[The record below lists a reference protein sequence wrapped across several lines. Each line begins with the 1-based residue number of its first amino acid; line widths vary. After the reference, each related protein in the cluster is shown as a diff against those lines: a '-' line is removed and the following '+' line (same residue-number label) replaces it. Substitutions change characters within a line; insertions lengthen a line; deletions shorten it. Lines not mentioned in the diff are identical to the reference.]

1 MWLMLPSG
9 PAAWGGAALGALARG
24 ASERAPP
31 PSCCAAAP
39 ETELPVILGECALKG
54 RGVFAAAAVAEG
66 GFVCEYVG
74 DVLSLAEVE
83 EVYAGDSE
91 PEYLFALPH
100 GAQQT
105 AHLYLD
111 AAKSEHWSRYLNH
124 AYEEASCLVQAV
136 VGEESCDGSRT
147 GGGSGVGRNAGARLA
162 IRAARQIAVGEEL
175 TFDYGLS
182 YWAARSI
189 DPAPGT
195 DSRRVELRMRRA
207 ARRIR
212 KQDTIAQLAFANL
225 FLPVVL
231 PAVACAALAAAQ
243 HKVT

>member
-39 ETELPVILGECALKG
+39 ETELPVTLRECALKG
-54 RGVFAAAAVAEG
+54 RGVFAAAALAEG

-83 EVYAGDSE
+83 EVYGGDSE

-124 AYEEASCLVQAV
+124 AEEASCLVQAV

-175 TFDYGLS
+175 TFDYGL
-182 YWAARSI
+182 RSPTPHFSHMWRPHFDFSHMSEI
-189 DPAPGT
+189 SFCFFLATG
-195 DSRRVELRMRRA
+195 RRA
-207 ARRIR
+207 LSTLRPAQIR
-212 KQDTIAQLAFANL
+212 GESS
-225 FLPVVL
+225 
-231 PAVACAALAAAQ
+231 
-243 HKVT
+243 